1 VQRITIYNSQ
11 TEFILKKINRADQPD
26 ILSFLL
32 YLFINY
38 AGEGFMKNKR
48 NFNGE
53 RKLTRTAASLRLAVE
68 VVKSGNQGTIQKS
81 AHAIRTLAEFVE
93 QEYGLKNLARLQPEQ
108 MENFANDLLEKV
120 DNSEISQSHATN
132 IISSL
137 NSIFNHYYRDD
148 LKISAKEHGLN
159 RGEHFKNIDKSIAYE
174 VHEKFSDFL
183 AEKFKSEG
191 DIRYEALKLQIELQR
206 ELGLRFKESAL
217 FSEQALRRN
226 GEINIDKGTKGG
238 QLRTLQSNEKQK
250 ELIREIKDFRKNH
263 NFSKSLIPDSMN
275 FKQWQNFA
283 YHTVKTFNET
293 YNQKYNFHG
302 ERHFY
307 AQLRYKQLTGH
318 EPPVKSNERIPV
330 KEEKASM
337 ADYEARMRISEELG
351 HHRLDITNHYL
362 GKS

>member
-1 VQRITIYNSQ
+1 
-11 TEFILKKINRADQPD
+11 
-26 ILSFLL
+26 
-32 YLFINY
+32 
-38 AGEGFMKNKR
+38 MKNKR

-81 AHAIRTLAEFVE
+81 AHAIRTLAEFASE
-93 QEYGLKNLARLQPEQ
+93 EYGLNNLARLKPEQ
-108 MENFANDLLEKV
+108 MEDFAYSLMEKV
-120 DNSEISQSHATN
+120 DNGEISKSHATN

-159 RGEHFKNIDKSIAYE
+159 RGERFKNIDKSVSAE
-174 VHEKFSDFL
+174 VHERFSDFL
-183 AEKFKSEG
+183 VEKFKSEG
-191 DIRYEALKLQIELQR
+191 DNRYKALQLQIELQR
-206 ELGLRFKESAL
+206 KLGLRFKESAL
-217 FSEQALRRN
+217 FSEQAFRKN
-226 GEINIDKGTKGG
+226 GEININKGTKGG

-250 ELIREIKDFRKNH
+250 ELIKEVKDFRKNYD
-263 NFSKSLIPDSMN
+263 FSKSLIPDSMN

-283 YHTVKTFNET
+283 YYTAKTFNET
-293 YNQKYNFHG
+293 YNQRYNFHG

-307 AQLRYKQLTGH
+307 AQCRYKELTGH

-330 KEEKASM
+330 KEKNPSM
-337 ADYEARMRISEELG
+337 TDYEARMRISEELG
-351 HHRLDITNHYL
+351 HHRLDITNYYL